1 MKDGKLY
8 SLSKGLVSVY
18 GKDPV
23 NCDQAEIIGAWV
35 QESFNDSKFT
45 EIKIKKN
52 DVFVPLV
59 SLTRSITS
67 TDEKNRVFINPT
79 LLLTRL
85 VAIGE
90 REENVE
96 QYFNFQ
102 HTHHPESLFKNQ
114 LIRKPDKA
122 PLMFYSQRR

>member
-1 MKDGKLY
+1 M
-8 SLSKGLVSVY
+8 
-18 GKDPV
+18 
-23 NCDQAEIIGAWV
+23 
-35 QESFNDSKFT
+35 
-45 EIKIKKN
+45 
-52 DVFVPLV
+52 FVPLV

-102 HTHHPESLFKNQ
+102 LTHHPESLFKNR

>member
-35 QESFNDSKFT
+35 QKSFNDSKFT

-102 HTHHPESLFKNQ
+102 LTHHPESLFKNR

>member
-8 SLSKGLVSVY
+8 SLSKGLVSLY

-23 NCDQAEIIGAWV
+23 NCDQAEIIGARV

-45 EIKIKKN
+45 EIKIKKK

-79 LLLTRL
+79 LLFTRL
-85 VAIGE
+85 VAIEE

-102 HTHHPESLFKNQ
+102 LTHHPESSFKNR
-114 LIRKPDKA
+114 LMRKPDKA